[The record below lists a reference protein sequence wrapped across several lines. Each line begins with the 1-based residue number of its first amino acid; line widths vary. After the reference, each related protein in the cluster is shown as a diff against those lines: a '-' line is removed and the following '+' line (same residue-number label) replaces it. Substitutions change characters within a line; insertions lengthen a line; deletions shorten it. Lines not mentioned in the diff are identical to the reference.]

1 MIKVEVVDSR
11 QKAVSK
17 AAEIVIEQIKVKP
30 DSVLG
35 LATGETMKP
44 FYKYLVDAYRK
55 KRVSFSEVK
64 SFNLDE
70 YVGLESKDK
79 RSFRF
84 FMERELFSKIDIDR
98 RNINF
103 LDGCAKDFR
112 EECVG
117 YENKIIRK
125 SGGLDLQI
133 LGIGVNGHIG
143 FNEPG
148 SSLRSRTRK
157 VKLSVNTRKIN
168 SKSFS
173 SMNDVPKHALTIGL
187 STIMKSK
194 KIILLATGKEK
205 ANAVF
210 YSIFGR
216 PSSEVPASILQKH
229 GEALFILDKSA
240 ARRATKK
247 FK

>member
-30 DSVLG
+30 NSVLG

-84 FMERELFSKIDIDR
+84 FMEKELFSKVDIDR

-103 LDGCAKDFR
+103 LDGGAKDFKK
-112 EECVG
+112 ECVE
-117 YENKIIRK
+117 YEKKIRK

-148 SSLRSRTRK
+148 SSFRSRTRN
-157 VKLSVNTRKIN
+157 VKLSASTRKIN
-168 SKSFS
+168 SNNFS
-173 SMNDVPKHALTIGL
+173 SIDDVPKCALTIGL

-194 KIILLATGKEK
+194 KIILIATGNDK

-210 YSIFGR
+210 YSVYCR
-216 PSSEVPASILQKH
+216 PSREVPASILQKH
-229 GEALFILDKSA
+229 GETLFILDKFA